1 MTQRELVLKMEPG
14 AENKSCYGGIRYCPH
29 AYRDILPVPLEMCS
43 VPLEMCSG
51 TSKAS
56 AELCEKC
63 WNQEMV
69 LPAPAEKPMAQVN
82 AFMNQDADEKP
93 AENAVDHPQHYNQGS
108 IECID
113 ALNAMVEGWFDPVSA
128 VLAWQT
134 VKYIWRHPFKGKPVE
149 DLKKAQF
156 YLERLVQ
163 QYECKK
169 TD

>member
-1 MTQRELVLKMEPG
+1 MTQREFVLKNHPN
-14 AENKSCYGGIRYCPH
+14 AALKTSGGGVVGCPRN
-29 AYRDILPVPLEMCS
+29 YEILPVPVDL
-43 VPLEMCSG
+43 CSG
-51 TSKAS
+51 SKIQR
-56 AELCEKC
+56 ETCEEC
-63 WNQEMV
+63 WSQEMV
-69 LPAPAEKPMAQVN
+69 LPVPAEKPMAQVN

-93 AENAVDHPQHYNQGS
+93 AENFVDHPTHYCQGS

-113 ALNAMVEGWFDPVSA
+113 ALNAMVEGWSDSVSA

-169 TD
+169 KD

>member
-1 MTQRELVLKMEPG
+1 MTQREFVLKMKPD
-14 AENKSCYGGIRYCPH
+14 AERKNSFGGVWGCPRL
-29 AYRDILPVPLEMCS
+29 YEDILPIPLEICS
-43 VPLEMCSG
+43 E
-51 TSKAS
+51 TSTPRP
-56 AELCEKC
+56 ELCEKC
-63 WNQEMV
+63 WNQEMK
-69 LPAPAEKPMAQVN
+69 LPTPAEKPMAQVN
-82 AFMNQDADEKP
+82 AFMNQNVEEKP
-93 AENAVDHPQHYNQGS
+93 TESSVEHPQHYNRGS

-113 ALNAMVEGWFDPVSA
+113 ALNAMVEGWLDSVAA

-169 TD
+169 KD

>member
-1 MTQRELVLKMEPG
+1 MTQREFVLKNHPN
-14 AENKSCYGGIRYCPH
+14 AALKTSGGEVIGCPRN
-29 AYRDILPVPLEMCS
+29 YEILPVPVDL
-43 VPLEMCSG
+43 CSG
-51 TSKAS
+51 SKIQRGT
-56 AELCEKC
+56 CEEC

-69 LPAPAEKPMAQVN
+69 LPAPAKKPMAQVN

-93 AENAVDHPQHYNQGS
+93 AENFVDHPTHYCQGS

-113 ALNAMVEGWFDPVSA
+113 ALNAMVEGWSDPVSA

-169 TD
+169 KD

>member
-1 MTQRELVLKMEPG
+1 MTQKEFVLKMNPNS
-14 AENKSCYGGIRYCPH
+14 ASKTSGGGVVGCP
-29 AYRDILPVPLEMCS
+29 RDYEILPVPVDL
-43 VPLEMCSG
+43 CSG
-51 TSKAS
+51 GPIQRGT
-56 AELCEKC
+56 CEEC

-69 LPAPAEKPMAQVN
+69 LPVPAEKPMAQVN
-82 AFMNQDADEKP
+82 AFMNQDANEKP
-93 AENAVDHPQHYNQGS
+93 VENAIEHPQHYNRGS

-113 ALNAMVEGWFDPVSA
+113 ALNAMVEGWDNPVAS

-134 VKYIWRHPFKGKPVE
+134 VKYIWRHPFNGKPVE

-169 TD
+169 KD

>member
-1 MTQRELVLKMEPG
+1 
-14 AENKSCYGGIRYCPH
+14 
-29 AYRDILPVPLEMCS
+29 
-43 VPLEMCSG
+43 
-51 TSKAS
+51 
-56 AELCEKC
+56 
-63 WNQEMV
+63 MV
-69 LPAPAEKPMAQVN
+69 LPAPAKKPMAQVN

-113 ALNAMVEGWFDPVSA
+113 ALNAMVEGWSDPVSA

-163 QYECKK
+163 RYECKK

>member
-1 MTQRELVLKMEPG
+1 MTQREFVLKMEPG

-43 VPLEMCSG
+43 G

-69 LPAPAEKPMAQVN
+69 LPAPAKKPMAQVN

-93 AENAVDHPQHYNQGS
+93 AENFVDHLTHYCQGS

-113 ALNAMVEGWFDPVSA
+113 ALNAMVEGWDNPVAA
-128 VLAWQT
+128 VLAWQA

-149 DLKKAQF
+149 DIKKAQF
-156 YLERLVQ
+156 YLEQLVN
-163 QYECKK
+163 QYEREKE
-169 TD
+169 

>member
-1 MTQRELVLKMEPG
+1 MTQKEAILKAYPSFVDAGIHGGVLGCPR
-14 AENKSCYGGIRYCPH
+14 NYGET
-29 AYRDILPVPLEMCS
+29 LPVPLDLCEGGGKKN
-43 VPLEMCSG
+43 L
-51 TSKAS
+51 
-56 AELCEKC
+56 ELCEKC
-63 WNQEMV
+63 WNQEMDSPV
-69 LPAPAEKPMAQVN
+69 PAVEKPMTQVN

-113 ALNAMVEGWFDPVSA
+113 ALNAMVEGWLDPVAA

-169 TD
+169 KD

>member
-1 MTQRELVLKMEPG
+1 MTQREFVLKNYPDVALKTSE
-14 AENKSCYGGIRYCPH
+14 GGGVVGCPRH
-29 AYRDILPVPLEMCS
+29 YKILPVPVDL
-43 VPLEMCSG
+43 CSG
-51 TSKAS
+51 SKIRKRGT
-56 AELCEKC
+56 CEEC

-69 LPAPAEKPMAQVN
+69 LPVPAKKPMAQVN
-82 AFMNQDADEKP
+82 EFMNQDADEKP
-93 AENAVDHPQHYNQGS
+93 AENAVEHPQHYNRGS

-113 ALNAMVEGWFDPVSA
+113 ALNAMVEGWLDPVAA

-169 TD
+169 KD